1 MHDFFEETFIMTH
14 KHPRIIK
21 TVTAIIIICA
31 GMITNVSAQKNEIYD
46 KNIATLQVVAGK
58 DWLSPPVVKLNSYMP
73 DDRININFDD
83 LTHSYRRFTYKIEHC
98 EADWS
103 VSEQVFESDFIEGF
117 YEGNTIDNYDE
128 SINTNTHYT
137 HYSLS
142 IPNEKCR
149 LKMSGNYKLT
159 VYDENNDENPVLTA
173 CFMVVEP
180 LMNIGLNVTT
190 NTDIDFNRSHQQ
202 INMQVNYGG
211 LRITD
216 PISQIKTTVM
226 QNGRYD
232 NAKINAKP
240 QIIMADGLR
249 WEHNKELIFNAG
261 NEYHKYEILDVGHPT
276 MGIDKIEWDG
286 QWYHVYP
293 FACEPRHNY
302 IYDEDANGS
311 FYIRNSDNVENE
323 TASEYVMVHYTL
335 KCPQPVQ
342 GDVYINGTWTND
354 LFTPEYKME
363 YDEINKCYRAVIM
376 QKQGYYSYQFVMIG
390 DDGKTRTMPTEGDY
404 YQTENKY
411 QALIYYRGQG
421 ERTDRLVGY
430 RQIQLK

>member
-1 MHDFFEETFIMTH
+1 MTNNF
-14 KHPRIIK
+14 KRKIK
-21 TVTAIIIICA
+21 NFATLIVAYAIFA
-31 GMITNVSAQKNEIYD
+31 TNASAQKHEIFD

-58 DWLSPPVVKLNSYMP
+58 DWLSPPVVRLNSSMP
-73 DDRININFDD
+73 DDRINIDFDD

-98 EADWS
+98 EADWKTS
-103 VSEQVFESDFIEGF
+103 QQVFESDFIDGF
-117 YEGNTIDNYDE
+117 YDGNTIDDYEE

-137 HYSLS
+137 HYSLT

-159 VYDENNDENPVLTA
+159 VYDENNDEQPVLTA

-180 LMNIGLNVTT
+180 LMNIGMNVTT
-190 NTDIDFNRSHQQ
+190 NTDIDFSRSHQQ
-202 INMQVNYGG
+202 INMQVNYGS
-211 LRITD
+211 LRVTD
-216 PISQIKTTVM
+216 PMSQIKTIVM

-249 WEHNKELIFNAG
+249 WEHNRELIFSAG

-286 QWYHVYP
+286 QRYHVYP
-293 FACEPRHNY
+293 FTCEPRPNY

-311 FYIRNSDNVENE
+311 FYIRNSDNIENE
-323 TASEYVMVHYTL
+323 TASEYVIVHYTL
-335 KCPQPVQ
+335 KCPQPVN
-342 GDVYINGTWTND
+342 GEVYINGTWTNNR
-354 LFTPEYKME
+354 FTPEYKMT
-363 YDEINKCYRAVIM
+363 YDAINKCYRAAIM
-376 QKQGYYSYQFVMIG
+376 QKQGYYSYQFVLMG
-390 DDGKTRTMPTEGDY
+390 NDGKTKSMPTEGDY

-411 QALIYYRGQG
+411 QALVYYRGPG
-421 ERTDRLVGY
+421 ERTDRLVSY